1 MKVHFP
7 SYSDYGVYD
16 GKGNKVGSFIA
27 LSNAWKFVS
36 DCWVE
41 GEGMRATIVDE
52 LTGEVIC
59 EFADDYGIPTFNDH
73 QRQEWNDTIS
83 AVMDLLKNQN

>member
-7 SYSDYGVYD
+7 SYGEYGVYD
-16 GKGNKVGSFIA
+16 GEGFKVGSFIA
-27 LSNAWKFVS
+27 LSKAWQFVL

-41 GEGMRATIVDE
+41 GEGMRATIIDE

-59 EFADDYGIPTFNDH
+59 EFADDCGIPTFDDH
-73 QRQEWNDTIS
+73 QHETWCNTIT
-83 AVMDLLKNQN
+83 AVMDLLAQQK